1 MIITQQCFVSSTSR
15 AARRADTLAPMGA
28 RLRTARKL
36 LLGREIDHMISA
48 AGVNQAEAARII
60 DTSQSRIAMLINGAS
75 SITVG
80 DLERLA
86 VALGFTDPGYLDSL
100 EALRR
105 DNHKRGFWNT
115 GHRRA
120 YLEELRLLVDLEAH
134 ASLLRVTE
142 AEIVPGLI
150 QCESYIRALHE
161 PPHDAQTASADPC
174 AVTVE
179 DSVRARLAR
188 QDVLTGPAAPRFHAV
203 LSESCLRREYGGRAV
218 MAEQL
223 EYLLELS
230 HRPNIILQ
238 VLPFTVPT
246 RGAGMEDRFT
256 LVRVPSPGAA
266 GDLDMAIV
274 ESQGDI
280 RYIDDKPAVR
290 ARETV
295 WDRLSAAAAD
305 PDRSRAFIDRIAR
318 SFRRESV
325 TGT

>member
-1 MIITQQCFVSSTSR
+1 
-15 AARRADTLAPMGA
+15 MGT

-36 LLGREIDHMISA
+36 LLGREIEHMITA
-48 AGVNQAEAARII
+48 AGVSQSEAAKII
-60 DTSQSRIAMLINGAS
+60 DTSQSRIAMLITGAS

-86 VALGFTDPGYLDSL
+86 IQLGFTDPGYLETL
-100 EALRR
+100 EELRR

-115 GHRRA
+115 GYRRA
-120 YLEELRLLVDLEAH
+120 YLEDLRLLVDLEDY
-134 ASLLRVTE
+134 ASLLRITE
-142 AEIVPGLI
+142 AEIMPGLL

-161 PPHDAQTASADPC
+161 PEHPDDPDAEQA
-174 AVTVE
+174 VE

-188 QDVLTGPAAPRFHAV
+188 QEILTKSTAPQFRAI

-218 MAEQL
+218 MLEQL
-223 EYLLELS
+223 QHLLTLS
-230 HRPNIILQ
+230 RRGNIMIQ
-238 VLPFTVPT
+238 VLPFTVT
-246 RGAGMEDRFT
+246 THGAGMEDRFT

-280 RYIDDKPAVR
+280 RYIDDKPAVT

-295 WDRLSAAAAD
+295 WSRLSAAALSAED
-305 PDRSRAFIDRIAR
+305 SRAFVEHVAR
-318 SFRRESV
+318 SVRRK
-325 TGT
+325 TFTAG

>member
-1 MIITQQCFVSSTSR
+1 MAT
-15 AARRADTLAPMGA
+15 

-36 LLGREIDHMISA
+36 LLGREIEHMIST
-48 AGVNQAEAARII
+48 AGVSQSEAAKII
-60 DTSQSRIAMLINGAS
+60 ETSQSRIAMLVNGAS

-86 VALGFTDPGYLDSL
+86 TQLGFTDPGYLETL
-100 EALRR
+100 EELRR

-120 YLEELRLLVDLEAH
+120 YLEDLRLLVDLEAY

-142 AEIVPGLI
+142 AEIMPGLL

-161 PPHDAQTASADPC
+161 TGHADADC
-174 AVTVE
+174 DEAVA

-188 QDVLTGPAAPRFHAV
+188 QEILTKPAPPQFRAI
-203 LSESCLRREYGGRAV
+203 LSESCLRREYGGRTV
-218 MAEQL
+218 MLDQL
-223 EYLLELS
+223 QHLITVS
-230 HRPNIILQ
+230 RRSNILIQ
-238 VLPFTVPT
+238 VLPFTVT
-246 RGAGMEDRFT
+246 TEGAGMEDRFT

-280 RYIDDKPAVR
+280 RYIDDKPAVA

-295 WDRLSAAAAD
+295 WSRLSAAALSAD
-305 PDRSRAFIDRIAR
+305 DSRTFIEHVAR
-318 SFRRESV
+318 SFRRKTFT
-325 TGT
+325 TG

>member
-1 MIITQQCFVSSTSR
+1 MTITQHNVAPAGTQ
-15 AARRADTLAPMGA
+15 AARHADTLAPMGA

-36 LLGREIDHMISA
+36 LLGREIEHMLST

-86 VALGFTDPGYLDSL
+86 VTLGFTDPGYLDSL

-134 ASLLRVTE
+134 ASMLRVAE
-142 AEIVPGLI
+142 AEIMPGLI

-161 PPHDAQTASADPC
+161 PPHDAADAPEPGT
-174 AVTVE
+174 VTVE

-188 QDVLTGPAAPRFHAV
+188 QDVLTGPGAPDFHAV
-203 LSESCLRREYGGRAV
+203 LSESCLRREYGGRSV

-223 EYLLELS
+223 EYLLALS
-230 HRPNIILQ
+230 HRPNITLQ
-238 VLPFTVPT
+238 VLPFAATT

-295 WDRLSAAAAD
+295 WGRLSVAAAD
-305 PDRSRAFIDRIAR
+305 PERSRAFIERIAR